1 MEDSEQAA
9 GASAADVD
17 EPQAPAPAEQEA
29 APDGEQ
35 APAAGDGTA
44 ADEGGEAA
52 EGGEGG
58 EGEEGEAEPPAPP
71 PPKYIKRIITVPKV
85 VKKLTV
91 AMGCLPEEL
100 SSCSAF
106 YFILARPGRV
116 PADEMDAALEFGLLT
131 EGPSLRILEQ
141 VGSGSFRW
149 TGRVSE
155 GPDPVNWV
163 AVARVPLWCKA
174 GRKCGDPAAEPLST
188 HSHKFGI

>member
-9 GASAADVD
+9 GASGAAAD
-17 EPQAPAPAEQEA
+17 EPQAPTPAEQQA
-29 APDGEQ
+29 APDGEEV
-35 APAAGDGTA
+35 PAAGEGGTA
-44 ADEGGEAA
+44 ADESGEAG

-116 PADEMDAALEFGLLT
+116 SADEVDAALEFGLLT

-141 VGSGSFRW
+141 VGPPPGLGG

-155 GPDPVNWV
+155 GSDTPV
-163 AVARVPLWCKA
+163 AP
-174 GRKCGDPAAEPLST
+174 T
-188 HSHKFGI
+188 